1 MSIARTE
8 GYHMNHQHIMAV
20 CFQLVLQFLNPKWI
34 WLFFFGLYELKPSL
48 SWGSVEAFPACAQL
62 VLYLQCLCWVKVN
75 WLSTSVLRIKKNNE
89 KIENQLCCIL
99 YKLCFNCLHH
109 LAISFSVFEFCEQRL
124 GDTDKEWQKTLS
136 YMLMCSLLLSMTP
149 EHQPPPANT
158 NFMTVTWYVVKQKGK
173 NSKCNNLNE
182 NKTNW

>member
-1 MSIARTE
+1 MSIARTD

-20 CFQLVLQFLNPKWI
+20 CYQLVLQFLNPKWI
-34 WLFFFGLYELKPSL
+34 WLFFWLVWTKTILKLRECWSIPSMCSASL
-48 SWGSVEAFPACAQL
+48 ISTVH
-62 VLYLQCLCWVKVN
+62 CLCWVKVN
-75 WLSTSVLRIKKNNE
+75 WLSTRVLRKKKPNE

-173 NSKCNNLNE
+173 KL
-182 NKTNW
+182 